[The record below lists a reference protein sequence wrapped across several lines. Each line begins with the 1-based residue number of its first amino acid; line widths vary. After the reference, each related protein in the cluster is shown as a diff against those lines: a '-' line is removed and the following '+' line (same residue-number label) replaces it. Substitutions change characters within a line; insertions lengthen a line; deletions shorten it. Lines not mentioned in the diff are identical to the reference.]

1 MTVKDRKLYVGGI
14 GMEYV
19 LPNGA
24 IASEGGKFVKI
35 IDHTGCQIDW
45 KSDFNF
51 FSGLVEHVNWKS
63 NYDALRDKAGYRF
76 PAYIYG
82 FQIIYIFLLKPYII

>member
-1 MTVKDRKLYVGGI
+1 MVDQKLYVGGI

-35 IDHTGCQIDW
+35 IDHKGSSIR
-45 KSDFNF
+45 FI
-51 FSGLVEHVNWKS
+51 S
-63 NYDALRDKAGYRF
+63 NC
-76 PAYIYG
+76 
-82 FQIIYIFLLKPYII
+82 

>member
-1 MTVKDRKLYVGGI
+1 MIDQKLYVGGI

-35 IDHTGCQIDW
+35 IDHKGSSIRF
-45 KSDFNF
+45 KSDC
-51 FSGLVEHVNWKS
+51 
-63 NYDALRDKAGYRF
+63 
-76 PAYIYG
+76 
-82 FQIIYIFLLKPYII
+82 

>member
-35 IDHTGCQIDW
+35 IDHTGCPIDW
-45 KSDFNF
+45 NPDFNF
-51 FSGLVEHVNWKS
+51 FQAWWNM
-63 NYDALRDKAGYRF
+63 
-76 PAYIYG
+76 
-82 FQIIYIFLLKPYII
+82 

>member
-1 MTVKDRKLYVGGI
+1 MDDGERSGVVLNIFGLIQEFRLEKDPMIDQKLYVGGI

-35 IDHTGCQIDW
+35 IDHKGSSISSYQTV
-45 KSDFNF
+45 K
-51 FSGLVEHVNWKS
+51 
-63 NYDALRDKAGYRF
+63 
-76 PAYIYG
+76 
-82 FQIIYIFLLKPYII
+82 IF

>member
-1 MTVKDRKLYVGGI
+1 MIPWQILADGNGMSNKGFKGEWMTVKGLGSHKTKKLPVKLPVNGKWSHEDNKLYVGGI

-35 IDHTGCQIDW
+35 IDHNG
-45 KSDFNF
+45 
-51 FSGLVEHVNWKS
+51 
-63 NYDALRDKAGYRF
+63 R
-76 PAYIYG
+76 
-82 FQIIYIFLLKPYII
+82 

>member
-1 MTVKDRKLYVGGI
+1 MIPWQILADGDGNSNKGFKGEWMTVKDRKLYVGGI

-51 FSGLVEHVNWKS
+51 FQAWWNM
-63 NYDALRDKAGYRF
+63 
-76 PAYIYG
+76 
-82 FQIIYIFLLKPYII
+82 

>member
-1 MTVKDRKLYVGGI
+1 MGMEWATRVLKANGWRSKVRDHPKQPVKLPVKLSVNGKWSHEDNKLYVGGI

-35 IDHTGCQIDW
+35 IDH
-45 KSDFNF
+45 N
-51 FSGLVEHVNWKS
+51 
-63 NYDALRDKAGYRF
+63 
-76 PAYIYG
+76 G
-82 FQIIYIFLLKPYII
+82 F

>member
-1 MTVKDRKLYVGGI
+1 MFHDPLNRHCEPSKIINNKMIPWQILADGDGNSNKGFKGEWMTVKDRKLYVGGI

-35 IDHTGCQIDW
+35 IDHQ
-45 KSDFNF
+45 
-51 FSGLVEHVNWKS
+51 GLKWIKN
-63 NYDALRDKAGYRF
+63 
-76 PAYIYG
+76 
-82 FQIIYIFLLKPYII
+82 QM

>member
-1 MTVKDRKLYVGGI
+1 MIDQKLYVGGI

-35 IDHTGCQIDW
+35 IDHKGSP
-45 KSDFNF
+45 KSETVRKCLNF
-51 FSGLVEHVNWKS
+51 FRLG
-63 NYDALRDKAGYRF
+63 
-76 PAYIYG
+76 
-82 FQIIYIFLLKPYII
+82 

>member
-1 MTVKDRKLYVGGI
+1 MAQIKDPMIDQKLYVGGI

-35 IDHTGCQIDW
+35 IDHKGSSIGF
-45 KSDFNF
+45 KSETVRKCWNF
-51 FSGLVEHVNWKS
+51 
-63 NYDALRDKAGYRF
+63 LRLGWACELE
-76 PAYIYG
+76 IE
-82 FQIIYIFLLKPYII
+82 LWCSSW